1 MPGTGGRT
9 PRVLITG
16 ASSGIGCAASRE
28 LVSRGWTV
36 FGGVRRE
43 ADARRLR
50 AELGE
55 SFQPLMLDVTDPAAV
70 REAAGAVEEALA
82 GAYLDALVNNAGTT
96 CLGPLACLSTEA
108 LRGQFEVNLF
118 GLFEV
123 TRRFLPLL
131 GAARGGAQPALCG
144 AQPALCGAQP
154 ALCGAQPAS
163 CGSPPAS
170 CGAPGRIVNL
180 SSASGR
186 LAFPFFGFYAAS
198 KHALE
203 GLSDALRRELQLY
216 GIHVILI
223 EPSIVRTPL
232 VEKSVA
238 QAQAFRDTAYW
249 PAIQSALKATGLDRP
264 DGVLPV
270 QRVVRV
276 LLRALT
282 SPRPRARYAIP
293 RNRLLGWWLPLALPA
308 RVLDRFVGRSLGLLP
323 GKGA

>member
-1 MPGTGGRT
+1 MPGTGGRP

-43 ADARRLR
+43 TDARRLR

-55 SFQPLMLDVTDPAAV
+55 SFQPLMLDVTDSAAV
-70 REAAGAVEEALA
+70 REAAGVVEEELA
-82 GAYLDALVNNAGTT
+82 GANLDALINNAGTT

-131 GAARGGAQPALCG
+131 GAARGGAQPASCG
-144 AQPALCGAQP
+144 S
-154 ALCGAQPAS
+154 QPAS
-163 CGSPPAS
+163 CGS
-170 CGAPGRIVNL
+170 PGRIVNL

-203 GLSDALRRELQLY
+203 GLSDTLRRELQLY

-249 PAIQSALKATGLDRP
+249 PAIQSTLKAAGLDRP

>member
-1 MPGTGGRT
+1 MPGAGGRT

-43 ADARRLR
+43 TDARRLR

-55 SFQPLMLDVTDPAAV
+55 SFQPLMLDVTDSAAV
-70 REAAGAVEEALA
+70 REAAGVVEEELA
-82 GAYLDALVNNAGTT
+82 GANLDALINNAGTT

-131 GAARGGAQPALCG
+131 GAARGGAQPASCG
-144 AQPALCGAQP
+144 S
-154 ALCGAQPAS
+154 QPAS
-163 CGSPPAS
+163 CGS
-170 CGAPGRIVNL
+170 PGRIVNL

>member
-1 MPGTGGRT
+1 MPGAGGRT

-16 ASSGIGCAASRE
+16 ASSGIGASRE

-43 ADARRLR
+43 TDARRLR

-55 SFQPLMLDVTDPAAV
+55 SFQPLMLDVTDSAAV
-70 REAAGAVEEALA
+70 REAAGVVEEELA
-82 GAYLDALVNNAGTT
+82 GANLDALINNAGTT

-131 GAARGGAQPALCG
+131 GAARGGS
-144 AQPALCGAQP
+144 
-154 ALCGAQPAS
+154 QPAS
-163 CGSPPAS
+163 CGS
-170 CGAPGRIVNL
+170 PGRIVNL

>member
-1 MPGTGGRT
+1 MPGTGGRP

-16 ASSGIGCAASRE
+16 ASGGIGCAASRE

-70 REAAGAVEEALA
+70 REAAGAVEEELA
-82 GAYLDALVNNAGTT
+82 GANLDALVNNAGTT

-131 GAARGGAQPALCG
+131 GAARGG
-144 AQPALCGAQP
+144 
-154 ALCGAQPAS
+154 S
-163 CGSPPAS
+163 
-170 CGAPGRIVNL
+170 PGRIVNL

-249 PAIQSALKATGLDRP
+249 PAIQSTLKATGLDRP

-270 QRVVRV
+270 QHVVRV

-323 GKGA
+323 TKGA